1 MNINDNLFTY
11 FCRSARESYGDDAI
25 GYVQLRRESDLC
37 TIKCKICPEHKV
49 RSSSYNVTMV
59 IDENK
64 GEIVSCQC
72 LDCAAS
78 AGGCKHAVAF
88 LMWTHRR
95 TEEPSCTEV
104 ECFWKKPRL
113 SRVGTTLKYVTVEQL
128 CKQAPQC
135 ETNTSLFTEFL
146 HEAKKRKINNCELLK
161 YQPDFKHSDVRQFS
175 FHNFLMQ
182 ASDEV
187 NSDVDKLLGSLTET
201 LNDNVLAEIET
212 ATKNQCYNPLWHE
225 LRYARI
231 TASKVF
237 DVSRCRTS
245 DGSLVAAI
253 MGAKTPDTPAMKR
266 GRRLES
272 SVIKTVQNILKKRVK
287 PCGLFLSPQ
296 YPMIAASPDGICKDA
311 VIEVKCPTSES
322 TKTNYIRNGNIS
334 EKYRAQIQLQM
345 FVTNMRKGYFC
356 VAHPDFE
363 NSKKVYVIVV
373 DYDNEY
379 VSNLVIN
386 VASFWKANIFPLL
399 IRSVT
404 VPN

>member
-1 MNINDNLFTY
+1 MAQFHEHNLF

-25 GYVQLRRESDLC
+25 GYVQLRRESGLC
-37 TIKCKICPEHKV
+37 TLKCKICPEHKV

-59 IDENK
+59 IDEIM

-88 LMWTHRR
+88 LVWTLRR

-113 SRVGTTLKYVTVEQL
+113 SRVGTTLKYVTVEQM

-135 ETNTSLFTEFL
+135 ATNTSLFTEFVQ
-146 HEAKKRKINNCELLK
+146 EAKKRKITNCELLK
-161 YQPDFKHSDVRQFS
+161 YQPDFRHHDVRQFS
-175 FHNFLMQ
+175 LHNFLIQ
-182 ASDEV
+182 ASDKL
-187 NSDVDKLLGSLTET
+187 NNDVDKLLGSLTEA
-201 LNDNVLAEIET
+201 LNDNVLSAIET
-212 ATKNQCYNPLWHE
+212 ATKNQCNNPLWHE
-225 LRYARI
+225 LRYGRI

-272 SVIKTVQNILKKRVK
+272 LVIKTVQNKLKKKVK
-287 PCGLFLSPQ
+287 PCGMFLSPQ

-311 VIEVKCPTSES
+311 VIEVKCPTNEI
-322 TKTNYIRNGNIS
+322 TKINYICNGKIS
-334 EKYRAQIQLQM
+334 EKYRSQIQLQM
-345 FVTNMRKGYFC
+345 FVTKMRKGYFC

-363 NSKKVYVIVV
+363 ESKKVDVIVV

-379 VSNLVIN
+379 VNNLLIN
-386 VASFWKANIFPLL
+386 VTSFWKANIFPIL

-404 VPN
+404 A

>member
-1 MNINDNLFTY
+1 M
-11 FCRSARESYGDDAI
+11 
-25 GYVQLRRESDLC
+25 
-37 TIKCKICPEHKV
+37 KCKICPEHKV

-59 IDENK
+59 IDENE

-95 TEEPSCTEV
+95 TGEPSCTEV
-104 ECFWKKPRL
+104 ECYWQKPRL

-128 CKQAPQC
+128 CKQAPQY
-135 ETNTSLFTEFL
+135 EANTSLFTEFVR
-146 HEAKKRKINNCELLK
+146 EAKKRKITNCELLR
-161 YQPDFKHSDVRQFS
+161 YQPDFMHSDVRQFS

-182 ASDEV
+182 ASDKL
-187 NSDVDKLLGSLTET
+187 NNDVEKVLGSLTDT

-212 ATKNQCYNPLWHE
+212 ATKNQCDNPLWHE

-237 DVSRCRTS
+237 DVSRCQTT

-266 GRRLES
+266 GRKLER
-272 SVIKTVQNILKKRVK
+272 SVIKSVQNILKKRVK

-311 VIEVKCPTSES
+311 VIEVKCPTSER
-322 TKTNYIRNGNIS
+322 TKTNYIHNGRIS

-345 FVTNMRKGYFC
+345 FVTKMRKGYFC
-356 VAHPDFE
+356 VANPDFE
-363 NSKKVYVIVV
+363 DSKKVQVIVV
-373 DYDNEY
+373 DYDSEY
-379 VSNLVIN
+379 VSNLLVN
-386 VASFWKANIFPLL
+386 VASFWKSNIFPLL

-404 VPN
+404 VLS